1 MVNII
6 FAWQCIIYKY
16 CNIQI
21 FVDYILNQHRK
32 FFPSGIACIFG
43 PNLKFFG
50 LVLVGQDNPG
60 FWKIPDLPPKFLTS
74 MVNLQFACQI

>member
-6 FAWQCIIYKY
+6 FAWQYIICIRKY

-21 FVDYILNQHRK
+21 FVDYILHGK
-32 FFPSGIACIFG
+32 FFPPGISCIFG

-50 LVLVGQDNPG
+50 LVLGGQDNPPG
-60 FWKIPDLPPKFLTS
+60 FWKIPDLPLKVLTS
-74 MVNLQFACQI
+74 MEI